1 MSTIPVIKYTPF
13 PQENAAVKVKY
24 PEIDTYTQ
32 LAKIKNYRTVYI

>member
-1 MSTIPVIKYTPF
+1 MSTIPLTKHTPF

-32 LAKIKNYRTVYI
+32 LAKIKNNGTA